1 MTQQRSDF
9 FWTSMMISALAE
21 LFRQLANLS
30 AQFLVFFRPWVM
42 RGSRTAFARLQGLA
56 DAGLAFPPPARQMRG
71 IQTLPAKQ
79 RTNSTGNGGGR
90 ISFFENA
97 NFVLGGKRTTLGLG
111 HDFRISSRRGA
122 QRSARFGCRST
133 TRRLTKRACAPFRG
147 SQTPGERTTP
157 REFPFPSRR
166 KPGMR

>member
-9 FWTSMMISALAE
+9 FLDVDDDLRFAE

-30 AQFLVFFRPWVM
+30 AQFLVFLRPWVM

-97 NFVLGGKRTTLGLG
+97 NFVFGGKRTTLGLG

-147 SQTPGERTTP
+147 SQTPRGKNNTKRIPISE
-157 REFPFPSRR
+157 
-166 KPGMR
+166 